1 MSKTIQIYLPG
12 GDPRGL
18 RIAELTT
25 RIVQAVQVPRSLTEQ
40 FFERAES
47 RQVGIYMLF
56 GNEENS
62 AKPLAYIGQTEDFHE
77 RFTKHDSARNFWQQA
92 VALVSSKNNFTQ
104 THLRYLEWLAI
115 KEARN
120 AGRYQLENGNGG
132 SKPHT
137 PEPLEADILDS
148 FDTIRVL
155 LSVLGFPLFEPVAG
169 SLAAESAGTPSVSP
183 QRLYWC
189 RGADGAEGRGCYQP
203 DGFAV
208 LKGSLF
214 RKSEV
219 NSLHE
224 ASRLVRKRL
233 LESGVL
239 ADAGKVYEL
248 REDFLFLSP
257 SAAACAVLGRPAN
270 GWEEWKNEQGVTLD
284 SAERKKI
291 DR

>member
-25 RIVQAVQVPRSLTEQ
+25 HIVQAVQVPRSLLDQ
-40 FFERAES
+40 FFQRPES
-47 RQVGIYMLF
+47 RQVGVYVLF
-56 GNEENS
+56 GSEESS

-77 RFTKHDSARNFWQQA
+77 RFAKHDSDRRFWQQA

-115 KEARN
+115 KEART

-137 PEPLEADILDS
+137 PEALEADILDS
-148 FDTIRVL
+148 FETIRVL

-169 SLAAESAGTPSVSP
+169 PAESPSISP
-183 QRLYWC
+183 QRMYWC
-189 RGADGAEGRGCYQP
+189 RGADGAEGRGYYQP

-214 RKSEV
+214 RKTEV
-219 NSLHE
+219 KSLHE
-224 ASRLVRKRL
+224 GSRLVRRRL
-233 LESGVL
+233 LENGVL
-239 ADAGKVYEL
+239 ADAGKIYEL

-270 GWEEWKNEQGVTLD
+270 GWNEWKDEQGITLD
-284 SAERKKI
+284 NGERKKI
-291 DR
+291 GR